1 MVGLAWRLAL
11 VAASPTT
18 RGWLVSAPMP
28 GNPLTHPNWAPELT
42 KQVVDFIGKI
52 RDKTTN
58 NAIKVARGL
67 VFGVLGAILGIVA
80 LVLFIIM
87 STRGVKELFDLF
99 MPKYRAVCLSSFALV
114 GIFCLVGAL
123 LMAKRHQT

>member
-1 MVGLAWRLAL
+1 
-11 VAASPTT
+11 
-18 RGWLVSAPMP
+18 MP
-28 GNPLTHPNWAPELT
+28 GNPLTDPNWAPDLAD
-42 KQVVDFIGKI
+42 QIADFIANI

-67 VFGVLGAILGIVA
+67 VFGVLGAILGAVA

-87 STRGVKELFDLF
+87 STRGLKEIYDLF
-99 MPKYRAVCLSSFALV
+99 NPTYRAVYLSYFTLG

-123 LMAKRHQT
+123 LMMKRHQT